1 MLFLS
6 SDNYIYYV
14 LNVYK
19 NLLDTNTKYAVC
31 CGYTDEVSQKTIDIL
46 NKCGIITFK
55 LDTSS
60 ILYENIQLRK
70 ISN

>member
-6 SDNYIYYV
+6 SNNYIYYV

-19 NLLDTNTKYAVC
+19 SLIDSNTKYPIC
-31 CGYTDEVSQKTIDIL
+31 CGYTEDVNQTTVDIL

-55 LDTSS
+55 LDT
-60 ILYENIQLRK
+60 ENILSENIK
-70 ISN
+70 LKNISN